1 MKRLSD
7 FKPLGL
13 VELPDIGS
21 VSGSGLTLIVGP
33 NSAGKT
39 RLLNDLNSRL
49 CGDPRST
56 VVARRIELNKPEY
69 QPLIDCLV
77 NEGYIRLPL
86 DPAGRQQLVA
96 TTPYLGTGEI
106 QPPVGMEQVRGW
118 YDAYP
123 TWEGASAD
131 RPNEFLQRIGRLL
144 VTKLSLERRLT
155 GLGTVGVINFET
167 APPQTELHSLRVNDT
182 ACSELAAETV
192 RTFGKAVWPDH
203 ARGDSLCLRVADG
216 DLPPADDR
224 LSFVKMSRYR
234 PIEDEGDGLKS
245 YVSICIALLLG
256 LRPVCLIDEPEM
268 CLHPP
273 QAYSLG
279 RFIGRHAASKETATF
294 VATHSA
300 HVLRGVLQSTHDL
313 EIIRLSRTGDQFHAH
328 RVSADKLALALAKP
342 TLRAETILDGI
353 FSEAIVI
360 VEADGDRLVY
370 HTTWET
376 LAQELRL
383 DVHFAAVGGISG
395 VADACQLYRTLH
407 IPVVVIAD
415 LDLLRDLSQLCRIL
429 EVMARPDEVT
439 QLVTQAREV
448 MKQVRSLHPTIDPA
462 AYRTRLAEIDAL
474 PTDWQAEDDRTIR
487 RKLSSLSNDLDRMR
501 RLKTGISFFPQGV
514 SAPLAALVE
523 ALKKIGLFLVRVGE
537 LEQWLT
543 SEQVAISRANKAAWA
558 NDAAEHIQSLGAAAG
573 DIWEFVRDVGLQLDQ
588 RRRTAPLAQGTQP

>member
-1 MKRLSD
+1 M
-7 FKPLGL
+7 
-13 VELPDIGS
+13 
-21 VSGSGLTLIVGP
+21 
-33 NSAGKT
+33 
-39 RLLNDLNSRL
+39 
-49 CGDPRST
+49 
-56 VVARRIELNKPEY
+56 
-69 QPLIDCLV
+69 
-77 NEGYIRLPL
+77 
-86 DPAGRQQLVA
+86 
-96 TTPYLGTGEI
+96 
-106 QPPVGMEQVRGW
+106 
-118 YDAYP
+118 
-123 TWEGASAD
+123 
-131 RPNEFLQRIGRLL
+131 
-144 VTKLSLERRLT
+144 
-155 GLGTVGVINFET
+155 
-167 APPQTELHSLRVNDT
+167 
-182 ACSELAAETV
+182 
-192 RTFGKAVWPDH
+192 
-203 ARGDSLCLRVADG
+203 
-216 DLPPADDR
+216 
-224 LSFVKMSRYR
+224 
-234 PIEDEGDGLKS
+234 
-245 YVSICIALLLG
+245 
-256 LRPVCLIDEPEM
+256 
-268 CLHPP
+268 
-273 QAYSLG
+273 
-279 RFIGRHAASKETATF
+279 
-294 VATHSA
+294 
-300 HVLRGVLQSTHDL
+300 LQSTHDL

-448 MKQVRSLHPTIDPA
+448 MKQVRSLHPTIGPA

-523 ALKKIGLFLVRVGE
+523 ALKKIGLFLVPVGE

-558 NDAAEHIQSLGAAAG
+558 SAAAEYIQSKGTAADG
-573 DIWEFVRDVGLQLDQ
+573 IWDFIRDVGHQLDQ
-588 RRRTAPLAQGTQP
+588 RRRTDP

>member
-7 FKPLGL
+7 FKPLKV
-13 VELPDIGS
+13 VELPDIGT
-21 VSGSGLTLIVGP
+21 VPGVGLTLVVGP

-167 APPQTELHSLRVNDT
+167 APPQTELHSLRVND
-182 ACSELAAETV
+182 AARSELAAETV
-192 RTFGKAVWPDH
+192 ATFGKAVWPDH
-203 ARGDSLCLRVADG
+203 AGGANLSLRVADG
-216 DLPPADDR
+216 ELPTADDR
-224 LSFVKMSRYR
+224 HSIVKMSNYR
-234 PIEDEGDGLKS
+234 TIEDEGDGLKS

-279 RFIGRHAASKETATF
+279 QFIGRHAASKETATF

-300 HVLRGVLQSTHDL
+300 HVLRGVLQSTRDV
-313 EIIRLSRTGDQFHAH
+313 EIIRLSRTGGQFHAH
-328 RVSADKLALALAKP
+328 RVSADKLASALAKP

-376 LAQELRL
+376 LAEELKL
-383 DVHFAAVGGISG
+383 DVHFAAVGGIGG

-407 IPVVVIAD
+407 IPVVAIAD
-415 LDLLRDLSQLCRIL
+415 LDVLRKLPQLRRIL
-429 EVMARPDEVT
+429 EVMADPEEAR
-439 QLVTQAREV
+439 QLIAQAREV
-448 MKQVRSLHPTIDPA
+448 MEQVRSLHPTIDPA
-462 AYRTRLAEIDAL
+462 AYRTRLTEIAAL
-474 PTDWQAEDDRTIR
+474 PTDWQAGEEQAIR

-501 RLKTGISFFPQGV
+501 RLKTGISSFPPTV
-514 SAPLAALVE
+514 SAPLSALVE
-523 ALKKIGLFLVRVGE
+523 ALKKVGLFLAPVGE

-543 SEQVAISRANKAAWA
+543 PEQVAISRANKAAWA
-558 NDAAEHIQSLGAAAG
+558 TDAAERIQLLGPAAG
-573 DIWEFVRDVGLQLDQ
+573 GIRDFVRDVGHQLDQ
-588 RRRTAPLAQGTQP
+588 RRRTDP